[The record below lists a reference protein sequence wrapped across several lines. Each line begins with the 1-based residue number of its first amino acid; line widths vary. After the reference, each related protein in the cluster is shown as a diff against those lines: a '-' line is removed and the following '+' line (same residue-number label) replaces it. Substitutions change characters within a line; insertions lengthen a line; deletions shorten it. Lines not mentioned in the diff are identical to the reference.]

1 MKQPRI
7 PPLLIDIIQSG
18 LAACDGIVF
27 DSRDACPLCKATLS
41 GYDTKKKQ
49 FAIINETGELHRVH
63 VFVKRFTCRECHTIC
78 FADEPF
84 YPDTRIG
91 SPVVDLSLTLSARMP
106 FHRSAAFMEQLG
118 IRVDHGTIRNYA
130 QRQFPEIPTTDLFGI
145 LLPLSIISLSELSV
159 RIGEGSR
166 IPGAEVLAACG
177 FPSTYRAAPDRR
189 FLTEKRDERQKEEDK
204 EKRQA
209 EHPEGNGNSQ

>member
-1 MKQPRI
+1 MKKYRI
-7 PPLLIDIIQSG
+7 SPFLIDIVQSALLSCEG
-18 LAACDGIVF
+18 VVF
-27 DSRDACPLCKATLS
+27 DSRDACPVCGGNLS

-49 FAIINETGELHRVH
+49 FAIVIESDTPHPVN
-63 VFVKRFTCRECHTIC
+63 VFVKRFTCRACHALC

-91 SPVVDLSLTLSARMP
+91 SPVVDLSHTLAARMP
-106 FHRSAAFMEQLG
+106 FHRSAAFMEHLG
-118 IRVDHGTIRNYA
+118 IRVDRGTIRNYA
-130 QRQFPEIPTTDLFGI
+130 RMQFPEIPTTDLFGI
-145 LLPLSIISLSELSV
+145 LLPLSLISLSELSV

-177 FPSTYRAAPDRR
+177 FPSAYRAAPDRLLLKKEGSER
-189 FLTEKRDERQKEEDK
+189 EKEKDK

-209 EHPEGNGNSQ
+209 HHPENDSNNQ